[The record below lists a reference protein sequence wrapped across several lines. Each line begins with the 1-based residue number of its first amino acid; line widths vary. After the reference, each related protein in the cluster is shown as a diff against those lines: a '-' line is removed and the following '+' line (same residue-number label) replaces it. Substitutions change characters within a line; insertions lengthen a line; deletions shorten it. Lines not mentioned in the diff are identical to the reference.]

1 LDWIGSAKTDPR
13 PTLKWCGCS
22 PLAPAEF
29 NARGRRYWSPRAGEN
44 CSPLVSA
51 LDTARSYVSGRRHA
65 REIELSYVS
74 ERCGELG
81 LDQATYRQGG
91 LENDIHRVDP
101 EKEGGPKNDIYTGWT
116 QNGI

>member
-1 LDWIGSAKTDPR
+1 MVDATG
-13 PTLKWCGCS
+13 
-22 PLAPAEF
+22 
-29 NARGRRYWSPRAGEN
+29 PRALEKTVVHL
-44 CSPLVSA
+44 SVRLIRLA
-51 LDTARSYVSGRRHA
+51 AVSGRRHA